1 MTMQPEIIFIPT
13 NSLIHIEGFSK
24 KRVDWLVEKIIKEN
38 FWTKPLAVDLEH
50 HLVLDGQHR
59 MEAAKFLGL
68 TNVPVIKYDYSKVK
82 LWSLRPKY
90 EFDWKEVTRRS
101 LEGMPYPYKTV
112 KHEFEIKLPK
122 CEIPLEL
129 LK

>member
-1 MTMQPEIIFIPT
+1 MQTEIILIPT
-13 NSLIHIEGFSK
+13 SSLIHIEGFSK
-24 KRVDWLVEKIIKEN
+24 KRVDWLVGKIIKEN

-59 MEAAKFLGL
+59 MEAAKILGL

-101 LEGMPYPYKTV
+101 LEGVPYPYKTV
-112 KHEFEIKLPK
+112 KHEFENKLPK
-122 CEIPLEL
+122 CEFPLES